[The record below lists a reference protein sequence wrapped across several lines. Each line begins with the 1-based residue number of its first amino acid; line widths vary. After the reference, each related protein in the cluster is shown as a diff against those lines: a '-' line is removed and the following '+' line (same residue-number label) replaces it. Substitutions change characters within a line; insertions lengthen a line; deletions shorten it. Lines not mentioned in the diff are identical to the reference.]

1 MLVKFSRDLTV
12 SSNILAVLS
21 ESTKK
26 VGKGKDVKVYQK
38 FKVICG
44 SNGKLGTR
52 YQKKGSP
59 CSVGDSLSVKE
70 FVELFRKQSPRF
82 QEIFELEYK
91 ELYKQFKKLEN
102 GKDN

>member
-26 VGKGKDVKVYQK
+26 VGKGKDAKVYQK

-44 SNGKLGTR
+44 SNGKL
-52 YQKKGSP
+52 
-59 CSVGDSLSVKE
+59 
-70 FVELFRKQSPRF
+70 
-82 QEIFELEYK
+82 
-91 ELYKQFKKLEN
+91 
-102 GKDN
+102 